1 MTTIGPRVRSIN
13 GRAWVMLD
21 DRVMAETETE
31 PTAADTTDA
40 ARAARQAVAA
50 AQVRVTA
57 GRWLTGERIT
67 VLGQQVVASINR
79 YQQLHGKNPTWAE
92 ALAGVDPALLTPIQ
106 DIPADWPSRPAL
118 WRIELRQH
126 LMTELRRTRWIAYQP
141 TPRSLQP
148 GDHGR
153 GWLRAHPG
161 KVTPTAT

>member
-1 MTTIGPRVRSIN
+1 MIGI
-13 GRAWVMLD
+13 
-21 DRVMAETETE
+21 MAETETE
-31 PTAADTTDA
+31 TATTTPDVDA
-40 ARAARQAVAA
+40 AARTARQALAA
-50 AQVRVTA
+50 GQVRVAA
-57 GRWLTGERIT
+57 GRWLTGDRIT

-79 YQQLHGKNPTWAE
+79 YQQLHGQNPTWGE

-126 LMTELRRTRWIAYQP
+126 LMTELRRTRWIAYHP

-153 GWLRAHPG
+153 GWLRTHPG
-161 KVTPTAT
+161 TATPTAT